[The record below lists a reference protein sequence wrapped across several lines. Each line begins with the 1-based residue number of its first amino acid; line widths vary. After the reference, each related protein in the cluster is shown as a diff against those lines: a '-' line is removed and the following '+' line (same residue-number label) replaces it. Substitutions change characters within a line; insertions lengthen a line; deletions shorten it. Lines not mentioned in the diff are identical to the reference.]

1 MDQRVAV
8 QRNVTDTNSTQTG
21 TPAMTNNKQLRLAIV
36 PHVVIV
42 GGGFGGLTAA
52 KKLGKQPV
60 QVTLID
66 RNNYHLFQPML
77 YQVSTSGLVP
87 ADIAA
92 PIRDTLHK
100 HKKNMRVLMGEVTGV
115 DTQQQLVLMQNQ
127 PPFHYDYL
135 ILATGATSNYFGHPE
150 WESNSPGM
158 KTLADGLVVQQTILG
173 AFEAAEKEP
182 DEQKRKRLLTFVFIG
197 GGPTGVE
204 LAAASATHVNHILTG
219 NFQQIGPG
227 DARLV
232 LVQGAERVLPMFRP
246 ELTVKVEK
254 KLKELGVEVITG
266 VHVEELD
273 KHGVR
278 VGDEYIDTDNT
289 FWLAGVKASPAGQWL
304 GAEVDRGGRV
314 KVREDLSVPGHPN
327 IFVIGDT
334 ACVMQEGKPLPG
346 VAQPAIQ
353 GGHYVAAVIADRVAG
368 KEHPKPFKYF
378 DKGSMAVV
386 GHTFAVVESGPIHT
400 AGFFGFVMWV
410 FLHIYYLIGFRS
422 RLQVLVSY
430 LLAYFSAF
438 RRKGGTRII
447 MLGRRQALP
456 DYQPEHISAT
466 TATPAASVTRSG
478 ETKGEGADTR

>member
-1 MDQRVAV
+1 M
-8 QRNVTDTNSTQTG
+8 TETNSTQPG
-21 TPAMTNNKQLRLAIV
+21 TPQMNGNRQNTLGTVPIV

-60 QVTLID
+60 LLTVID

-77 YQVSTSGLVP
+77 YQVATSGRAP

-100 HKKNMRVLMGEVTGV
+100 QKNTTVLLEEVTGV
-115 DTQQQLVLMQNQ
+115 DTQQQLVRMQSL
-127 PPFHYDYL
+127 PPLHYDYL

-150 WESNSPGM
+150 WESIAPGM
-158 KTLADGLVVQQTILG
+158 KTLADSLEVQQTILG
-173 AFEAAEKEP
+173 AFEEAEKEP
-182 DEQKRKRLLTFVFIG
+182 DEQERKHLLTFVFIG
-197 GGPTGVE
+197 AGPTGVE
-204 LAAASATHVNHILTG
+204 LTAASAEHIHHILGG
-219 NFQQIGPG
+219 NFQRIGPG

-232 LVQGAERVLPMFRP
+232 LVQGPDRVLPTFRP
-246 ELTVKVEK
+246 ELTEKVEK
-254 KLKELGVEVITG
+254 KLKELGVEIIKG
-266 VHVEELD
+266 VHATELD
-273 KHGVR
+273 EHGVQ
-278 VGDEYIDTDNT
+278 VGNEYIQTDNV
-289 FWLAGVKASPAGQWL
+289 FWLAGVAASPAGKWL

-314 KVREDLSVPGHPN
+314 KVKSDLTVPGHPN

-334 ACVMQEGKPLPG
+334 ACVIQDEKPLPG

-368 KEHPKPFKYF
+368 RGHQEPFKYV

-386 GHTFAVVESGPIHT
+386 GRTYAVVESGPIHT

-422 RLQVLVSY
+422 RVQVLLTY
-430 LLAYFSAF
+430 FFAYFSAF

-447 MLGRRQALP
+447 MLGRKQTLP
-456 DYQPEHISAT
+456 DYPQSPTLDKT
-466 TATPAASVTRSG
+466 TG
-478 ETKGEGADTR
+478 